1 MKQPPTLA
9 LIIAALSFALYLQPA
24 GAANDTQP
32 AERKPAA
39 AAKKEPPAM
48 TFGGYPCPAA
58 DCAEDK
64 AGYQWAARN
73 RIRDPD
79 DCTGTTA
86 AFIEGC
92 RVYAQQQ
99 AALPID

>member
-1 MKQPPTLA
+1 MKQSPTFA
-9 LIIAALSFALYLQPA
+9 LIIAALSFALYLPPA
-24 GAANDTQP
+24 AAANDEQP

-39 AAKKEPPAM
+39 TAKKEPTAM

-58 DCAEDK
+58 GCAEDK
-64 AGYQWAARN
+64 AGWEWAARN

-79 DCTGTTA
+79 DCTGMTA

-99 AALPID
+99 ALLPVD

>member
-1 MKQPPTLA
+1 MKQSPTVA
-9 LIIAALSFALYLQPA
+9 LIIGALSCALYLQPA
-24 GAANDTQP
+24 GAANDEQPTQ
-32 AERKPAA
+32 RKAAA
-39 AAKKEPPAM
+39 AAKKEPTAM

-58 DCAEDK
+58 GCAEDK
-64 AGYQWAARN
+64 AGWEWAARN

-79 DCTGTTA
+79 DCTGMTA

-99 AALPID
+99 ALLPVD